1 MIAKNYSKIF
11 LLKIVISI
19 IAVALIF
26 FWYTQYNTQ
35 NNQPTIVFI
44 IDMQKSMG
52 TKDIKDNGE
61 QVHTRQQTAMTY
73 VDYIVQHL
81 KTGTKV
87 GVIRLWYYPDYII
100 PPTSDLSFIEYTV
113 QSLIASPLSPDI
125 YYETG
130 GISLKTY
137 YNYIPDATYIVLS
150 DKSTTISQIKKYIP
164 QSIAIGIAIASW
176 WDKGDISINQREDIQ
191 EQPQPAM
198 TVQSPYLWW
207 IFICITILWLAV
219 L

>member
-81 KTGTKV
+81 KTATKV
-87 GVIRLWYYPDYII
+87 GVIRL
-100 PPTSDLSFIEYTV
+100 
-113 QSLIASPLSPDI
+113 
-125 YYETG
+125 
-130 GISLKTY
+130 
-137 YNYIPDATYIVLS
+137 
-150 DKSTTISQIKKYIP
+150 
-164 QSIAIGIAIASW
+164 
-176 WDKGDISINQREDIQ
+176 
-191 EQPQPAM
+191 
-198 TVQSPYLWW
+198 
-207 IFICITILWLAV
+207 
-219 L
+219 